1 MANITNMYF
10 NYIKKSIIIQV
21 LGGKNMII
29 GICGKSGSGKS
40 TLANQ
45 IAKLTNNKGIHLD
58 IDKIGHKVL
67 LLPDVINELTNS
79 FGESIIKDNN
89 VNRKKLGEIVFNS
102 RNEMNKLSN
111 IIWKY
116 MQIEIDNFLNS
127 NKDKIIILDWIL
139 LPITK
144 YFSMCDIKIL
154 LDIPYNVRKERA
166 IKRDNITKESFDLRE
181 KASIDFNPNNFD
193 YVLKENNIETVKKLV
208 KSL

>member
-1 MANITNMYF
+1 
-10 NYIKKSIIIQV
+10 
-21 LGGKNMII
+21 MII

-45 IAKLTNNKGIHLD
+45 IVELTNNKGIHLD
-58 IDKIGHKVL
+58 IDKIGHKIL
-67 LLPDVINELTNS
+67 LLPDIINELTNS
-79 FGESIIKDNN
+79 FGASIIKDNN

-102 RNEMNKLSN
+102 RNKMNKLSN
-111 IIWKY
+111 ITWKY
-116 MQIEIDNFLNS
+116 MQIEIDNFLNG

-154 LDIPYNVRKERA
+154 LDIPYNIRKERA

-181 KASIDFNPNNFD
+181 KSSIDFNPNNFD

>member
-1 MANITNMYF
+1 
-10 NYIKKSIIIQV
+10 
-21 LGGKNMII
+21 MII

-45 IAKLTNNKGIHLD
+45 IVELTNNKGIHLD

-79 FGESIIKDNN
+79 FRESIVKDNN
-89 VNRKKLGEIVFNS
+89 IDRKKIGEMVFNS
-102 RNEMNKLSN
+102 RNKMNKLSN
-111 IIWKY
+111 ITWKY

-154 LDIPYNVRKERA
+154 LDIPYNIRKERA